1 MAAVKTAAN
10 PNPPPPPSETARRL
24 SQVRTRMERAAAR
37 AGRAAGEVRL
47 AAVGKGHPAGAV
59 RDAYRAGHRLFAE
72 SRGQELARKTQESP
86 PDIEWHFVGP
96 LQTNKVRLV
105 RPRIAL
111 LHSLD
116 RPRLLQA
123 WIKEDPDGEPIPPA
137 LLQINIG
144 REPQKRG
151 LDPAGAAETFERWE
165 EAGAPLAGLTA
176 IPPQGADPESAR
188 PYFAK
193 MKEIRDLLSAR
204 TGRSLILSMG
214 MTDDFET
221 AIEEGSTLIRV
232 GRAIFGPRSGDGT
245 DRRGG
250 I

>member
-1 MAAVKTAAN
+1 MAAVKPDSAA
-10 PNPPPPPSETARRL
+10 PPGETARRL
-24 SQVRTRMERAAAR
+24 AEVRTRMERAAAR
-37 AGRAAGEVRL
+37 AGREADGVRL
-47 AAVGKGHPAGAV
+47 AAVGKGQPAEAV

-72 SRGQELARKTQESP
+72 SRGQELARKAQESP

-105 RPRIAL
+105 RPLVAL

-116 RPRLLQA
+116 RPRLLEA
-123 WIKEDPDGEPIPPA
+123 WIKEDPDGERIPPA

-151 LDPAGAAETFERWE
+151 VDPAGAAETFERWE

-176 IPPQGADPESAR
+176 IPPQGADPESSR

-193 MKEIRDLLSAR
+193 MREIRDLLSAR
-204 TGRSLILSMG
+204 LGRPLILSMG

-221 AIEEGSTLIRV
+221 AIEEGSTIIRV
-232 GRAIFGPRSGDGT
+232 GRAIFGPRSDDGDDA

>member
-1 MAAVKTAAN
+1 MN
-10 PNPPPPPSETARRL
+10 PEGETARRL
-24 SQVRTRMERAAAR
+24 TEVRERMTQAAAR
-37 AGRAAGEVRL
+37 AGRTGEEVRL
-47 AAVGKGHPAGAV
+47 AAVGKGHPAEAV
-59 RDAYRAGHRLFAE
+59 REAYRAGHRLFAE
-72 SRGQELARKTQESP
+72 SRGQELAQKAQQSP

-105 RPRIAL
+105 RPRVAL

-116 RPRLLQA
+116 RPRLLEA
-123 WIKEDPDGEPIPPA
+123 WIKKGPDGERVPPA
-137 LLQINIG
+137 LMQINIG
-144 REPQKRG
+144 GEPQKRG

-193 MKEIRDLLSAR
+193 MREIRDLLSAR
-204 TGRSLILSMG
+204 TGRPLILSMG

-221 AIEEGSTLIRV
+221 AIEEGSTLIRL
-232 GRAIFGPRSGDGT
+232 GRAIFGPRSGDDTGP
-245 DRRGG
+245 
-250 I
+250 